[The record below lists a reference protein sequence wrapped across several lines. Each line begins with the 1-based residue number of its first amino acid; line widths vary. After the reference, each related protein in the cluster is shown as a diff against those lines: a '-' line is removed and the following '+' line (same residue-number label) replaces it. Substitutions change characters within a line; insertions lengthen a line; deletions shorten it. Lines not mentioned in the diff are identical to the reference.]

1 MTGGTYMYIHSYQ
14 IHNVLNVY
22 RKQLSHGPGG
32 NSSHS
37 PRKTNASDRIEIS
50 SDGQR
55 KSIMDKISTEIV
67 ERIAQTSPE
76 NQTDKL
82 ATDQLTSKSQHQ
94 ADVPSQTLSDFKYTV
109 IDEQNRKVTNSLTI
123 RGSTLNGDGTDS
135 KAGKNIGDNTV
146 SEKVSTTT
154 RNAGG

>member
-1 MTGGTYMYIHSYQ
+1 
-14 IHNVLNVY
+14 
-22 RKQLSHGPGG
+22 
-32 NSSHS
+32 
-37 PRKTNASDRIEIS
+37 
-50 SDGQR
+50 
-55 KSIMDKISTEIV
+55 MDKISTEIV

-94 ADVPSQTLSDFKYTV
+94 ANVPSQTLSDFKYTV

-135 KAGKNIGDNTV
+135 KDGKNIGDNTV